1 LKVLGDIKVKAV
13 IPVLRRV
20 ANSIILG
27 GLVGTAAAG
36 SVDTNAAP
44 GQPLKTRLLVPND
57 LIELK
62 VYRQPDLD
70 TKARV
75 GEDGTVTLPLLGSVK
90 IGGMST
96 EQARALVRDLLAKD
110 YLVNPQVTLSV
121 VEYARSVFTV
131 MGEVQ
136 RPGSYDLPPEQ
147 GLNVLQA
154 IAMAG
159 GYTRLGAPGKVR
171 IQRMEQGQRRTY
183 PVDTNATNLGEK
195 GAMFEI
201 LPGDMITV
209 GEKVF

>member
-1 LKVLGDIKVKAV
+1 VKAV
-13 IPVLRRV
+13 ISMLRRI
-20 ANSIILG
+20 ANSIMLI
-27 GLVGTAAAG
+27 GLVGTAVAG
-36 SVDTNAAP
+36 SVDTNAAAS
-44 GQPLKTRLLVPND
+44 QPVKAHLLVPND
-57 LIELK
+57 MIEIK
-62 VYRQPDLD
+62 VYRQSDLD

-75 GEDGTVTLPLLGSVK
+75 TEDGTVTLPLLGSVK
-90 IGGMST
+90 VGGMT
-96 EQARALVRDLLAKD
+96 AEQARALVHDLLARD

-121 VEYARSVFTV
+121 VDYAKSTFTV
-131 MGEVQ
+131 LGEVQ
-136 RPGSYDLPPEQ
+136 RPGSYELPPEQ

-171 IQRMEQGQRRTY
+171 IQRMEQGQRRVY
-183 PVDTNATNLGEK
+183 PVDTNAVASDEK